1 MPSILDA
8 VHVEA
13 SSVGEQYQQVLATT
27 LGQLYRRKLL
37 IMAIIAI
44 ALALGIAALHVM
56 PKRYTAEAYIRGGFV
71 APHAVATD
79 QVSSGGPVLA
89 FDASLVV
96 ETRARLFQSHQL
108 ARQVVEDLGLERLRP
123 VVSQGKFSSWLHE
136 KVYGD
141 ATTNA
146 PEYQEDMAAMK
157 LSRGL
162 LVKTE
167 PRVYLITLSYTAA
180 DPELAALITNTFVV
194 EFLRATAL
202 QTLSEQ
208 RDSAQATLS
217 QQLATFG
224 DKHPKVIEARVRLA
238 TADSLFKAELG
249 KSTEEILNGAGENIA
264 FAQANVVPSS
274 PKPLLVIGLA
284 FLVGLLA
291 SIGLAIWLGPRSRA
305 GHSAPS
311 QLRERG
317 APHLETQLP

>member
-13 SSVGEQYQQVLATT
+13 SSVGDQYQQVLATT
-27 LGQLYRRKLL
+27 LANLYRRKLL
-37 IMAIIAI
+37 IIAIIAI
-44 ALALGIAALHVM
+44 ALALGIAALLVM
-56 PKRYTAEAYIRGGFV
+56 PKQYTAEAYIRGGFV

-79 QVSSGGPVLA
+79 QVGSGGPVLA

-123 VVSQGKFSSWLHE
+123 LVSQGKFSSWWQD

-141 ATTNA
+141 AANA

-238 TADSLFKAELG
+238 TADSLFNAELG

-291 SIGLAIWLGPRSRA
+291 SIGLATWLGPRSRA
-305 GHSAPS
+305 GHSTPS